1 MASKAGLKTDVIH
14 EKYVNG
20 FNDYFKAF
28 FEDAKKDIL
37 EKAKTSPEIL
47 KSDPIWNEKL
57 KTVDGLMEYIN
68 SRDID
73 MTPETFMN
81 YPEIN
86 QIFLDT
92 DPEEVL
98 KSFSDLY
105 FAGIIDEDNMRS
117 YPHYSSMKEY
127 LKTFQQELDQTR
139 TVTNEMWVT
148 KLKDDTFNYI
158 KLVLSP
164 EFQKESLSYAKTTDN
179 MRVDLGLV
187 ISRDPIFVE

>member
-1 MASKAGLKTDVIH
+1 MGSTITSKP
-14 EKYVNG
+14 
-20 FNDYFKAF
+20 F

-57 KTVDGLMEYIN
+57 KTADGFMEYIN

-117 YPHYSSMKEY
+117 YPHYASMKEY